1 MRKSTAI
8 AIGAAA
14 VLLPA
19 SAALA
24 FPFGNSWH
32 MPADGTRAGA
42 GGIYGLG
49 SVTDWGITCA
59 HCHTN
64 GMGTIGA
71 TVTPTPAWQVVNN
84 VEAYKPG
91 QVYNITLT
99 MTGEHKGLNQGM
111 DNLNGMAF
119 SVEDAAGAV
128 KGVLGTDNNV
138 SSASCPAAYPA
149 QDPAGSTY
157 VYGDCH
163 GVIFVPKAN
172 TTSWT
177 FSWTAPA
184 AGAGPLTVYYG
195 VVDGDSNGKSSKDDD
210 TKMGTIKLSQG
221 N

>member
-8 AIGAAA
+8 AIGAVA

-32 MPADGTRAGA
+32 MPADGVRAGA

-59 HCHTN
+59 HCHTG

-71 TVTPTPAWQVVNN
+71 TVTPTPAWQLVNN

-99 MTGEHKGLNQGM
+99 MTGEHLGLNQGTN
-111 DNLNGMAF
+111 NLNGMAF
-119 SVEDAAGAV
+119 SVEDAGGAV

-138 SSASCPAAYPA
+138 SSANCPAAYPSP
-149 QDPAGSTY
+149 DPAGTTY

-163 GVIFVPKAN
+163 GVIFVPKPN
-172 TTSWT
+172 STSWT

-195 VVDGDSNGKSSKDDD
+195 VVDGDAHGKSSKDDD